1 MSNREFE
8 IIVWGATGFTGQL
21 VCAYLAE
28 RYGADL
34 RWAMAGRNR
43 DKLVTFRDEL
53 GSGAAEIPLLIADSH
68 DRESLEALAGRTRV
82 ILTTVGPYSLYGS
95 ELVAACVAQ
104 GTGYCDLSGEV
115 PWMRRMLDAHAA
127 EAVASGARIVHC
139 CGFDSIPSD
148 MAVFKLNRIARERT
162 GEPCRSI
169 RYRLKA
175 AKGGPSGGTVA
186 SMLNIVSEARRDK
199 ATARILKDPYALC
212 PEDKRDGPRQPYV
225 STAAF
230 DRELGAW
237 TGPFVMGL
245 INTRVVHKS
254 NALSDYAYGTD
265 FRYDEAVVTGAG
277 IGGRLKAMSIAAGLA
292 SFAVGASFAPTR
304 ALMQKLFLP
313 DPGEGPSPEQ
323 QAAGFFNI
331 VMIGE
336 LADGSVLRMKVTG
349 DRDPGYGSTSKMIS
363 EAALCLARDIAQE
376 TTAGGIWTPATAM
389 GEALLTR
396 LESNAGLTFE
406 LLED

>member
-1 MSNREFE
+1 MTNREFE
-8 IIVWGATGFTGQL
+8 IIVWGASGFTGRL
-21 VCAYLAE
+21 VCAYLAK
-28 RYGADL
+28 RYGQQL
-34 RWAMAGRNR
+34 NWAMAGRNR
-43 DKLVTFRDEL
+43 DKLVTVRDAL
-53 GSGAAEIPLLIADSH
+53 GADAAEVPLVIADSH
-68 DRESLEALAGRTRV
+68 DRDSLDELAGRTRV
-82 ILTTVGPYSLYGS
+82 VLTTVGPYSLYGS
-95 ELVAACVAQ
+95 ELVGACAAQ

-115 PWMRRMLDAHAA
+115 PWMRRMLEQHAAAA
-127 EAVASGARIVHC
+127 EACGARIVHC

-148 MAVFKLNRIARERT
+148 MGVFKMNEVARERT
-162 GEPCRSI
+162 GEPCQAI

-186 SMLNIVSEARRDK
+186 SMLNIVSEARKDK
-199 ATARILKDPYALC
+199 ETARILKDPYALC
-212 PEDKRDGPRQPYV
+212 PPDHRGGPRQPYV
-225 STAAF
+225 STAAY
-230 DRELGAW
+230 DSDLKAW

-245 INTRVVHKS
+245 VNTRVVHKS
-254 NALSDYAYGTD
+254 NALSSYAYGQD

-277 IGGRLKAMSIAAGLA
+277 LGGRLKAMSIAAGLA

-331 VMIGE
+331 VLIGD
-336 LADGSVLRMKVTG
+336 LADGSQLRMKVTG

-363 EAALCLARDIAQE
+363 EAALCLARDVPEE
-376 TTAGGIWTPATAM
+376 TTGGGIWTPATAM
-389 GEALLTR
+389 GEALLAR
-396 LESNAGLTFE
+396 LEENAGLTFE